1 MKRILSFLVLL
12 CVGIFAHAQYVF
24 HAEFRSLVDGERI
37 MYAKIANVN
46 GDSRLTNSDGYVSI
60 PYSEGSKFTVTH
72 LSFDTI
78 QINPFAYK
86 TGDTI
91 LFYMTPRVFHLKEFT
106 YSILGPRHTFD
117 NRFVKTDLG
126 KSDIDKVKERLEI
139 EDMTADLVALDR
151 SAQDGMV
158 LGSPI
163 TALYEQFSKAG
174 KERRKYAQLLANDFR
189 DSLTRI
195 KYNLNVVQSLIAF
208 PSMPE
213 TQDFMDFCSFDQ
225 RYIEQTERV
234 DIYMEILRCRDEYL
248 QLED

>member
-1 MKRILSFLVLL
+1 M
-12 CVGIFAHAQYVF
+12 FAQAQTVF

-37 MYAKIANVN
+37 MYAKISNVN

-60 PYSEGSKFTVTH
+60 PCGEGSEYTVTH
-72 LSFDTI
+72 LSFDTLH
-78 QINPFAYK
+78 INPFAYDLK
-86 TGDTI
+86 DTM
-91 LFYMTPRVFHLKEFT
+91 LFYLTPRVFHLKEFT
-106 YSILGPRHTFD
+106 YSILGPRYTFD
-117 NRFVKTDLG
+117 NRFIKTDLG

-139 EDMTADLVALDR
+139 EDMTADLVAIDR

-174 KERRKYAQLLANDFR
+174 KERRKYAQLLANDFK
-189 DSLTRI
+189 DSITRI

-208 PSMPE
+208 PTVTE

-225 RYIEQTERV
+225 RYIEQTDRV

-248 QLED
+248 RLEN